1 MPKYNNENTGVLFP
15 ESKRESDSSPHAT
28 GTLEVT
34 APGKYRAAAWKNQS
48 QSGPVM
54 NIRLTRLDEDKQ
66 PEQYRRSGIP
76 NQPTA
81 APSAAPAGDDPF

>member
-15 ESKRESDSSPHAT
+15 ESNRESDSMPHAT
-28 GTLEVT
+28 GTIEVT

-48 QSGPVM
+48 KSGPVM

-66 PEQYRRSGIP
+66 PEQYRTRGVP
-76 NQPTA
+76 NQA
-81 APSAAPAGDDPF
+81 AAAAIADDPF